1 MFDFASRKKWF
12 FLLSAVVIIAGI
24 VGLVVFNLNLGIDF
38 QSGSTMT
45 IDFTEEEVP
54 QEDLRGAL
62 TEFGYGNATVQAVKE
77 GEGDFVITTGSL
89 TEAEREELKQ
99 RLESRFASPI
109 TILHSYNVSPLVAH
123 EIWRNAAIAVAVGAV
138 GVLLYTTLAFRKL
151 PSPFRY
157 GTCAIIALL
166 HDVLV
171 VVGVF
176 ALLRVEVNAMFII
189 GLLTVIGYS
198 VNNTIVVFDRI
209 RENMGKWSVDFPTT
223 VNRSL
228 TETLARSL
236 NTSLTTLLVLLALF
250 LFGGATIHN
259 FVLVLIIGVIS
270 GTYSSIFIASQ
281 ILVIWEGGDIG
292 RFFRRRTLRP
302 A

>member
-1 MFDFASRKKWF
+1 MFDFGGRKYWF
-12 FLLSAVVIIAGI
+12 LLLSAVVIIAGI
-24 VGLVVFNLNLGIDF
+24 VGLVVFNLNLGVDF
-38 QSGSTMT
+38 RSGSTMT
-45 IDFTEEEVP
+45 IDFTEAEVTQEE
-54 QEDLRGAL
+54 LRQAL
-62 TEFGYGNATVQAVKE
+62 TELGYGNATIQAVVE
-77 GEGDFVITTGSL
+77 GEGDFVITTSLL
-89 TEAEREELKQ
+89 TETEREDLKQ
-99 RLESRFASPI
+99 QLESRFNSPI
-109 TILHSYNVSPLVAH
+109 TILHAYNVSPLVAH

-166 HDVLV
+166 HDVLI

-292 RFFRRRTLRP
+292 RFFRRITLRP